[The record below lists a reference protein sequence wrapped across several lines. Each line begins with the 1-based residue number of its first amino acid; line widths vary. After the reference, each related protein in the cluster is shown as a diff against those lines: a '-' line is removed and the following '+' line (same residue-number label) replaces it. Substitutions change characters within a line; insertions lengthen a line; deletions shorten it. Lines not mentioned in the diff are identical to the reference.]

1 VADVEMT
8 ILEALMLISSAI
20 ALPVIAVLTYAF
32 FSGGLTGTEDAK
44 FTVLMENDED
54 YWSTGPVGVAGGG
67 ARQ

>member
-1 VADVEMT
+1 
-8 ILEALMLISSAI
+8 
-20 ALPVIAVLTYAF
+20 LPVIAVLTYAF